1 MERKLILYALPIFAI
16 AVLVDFLIDTIN
28 KTNRYRISDAITSLS
43 AGFLG
48 TAVGLLT
55 IGFVGFFYNGLFSW
69 YHIFTIT
76 DSIWFW
82 VLAAFI
88 YDFLYYWMHRAH
100 HRINILWALHA
111 THHNSEYFN
120 FTTAL
125 RQCSFGFIFTWL
137 FFLPM
142 AFLGFTYEQFLFG
155 AGLSTLYGFF
165 THTEYVK
172 YVPYI
177 ERILIGPSSHR
188 VHHGTNARYLDKNYG
203 SILSIWDHFFGTY
216 AFETREELVHFG
228 TITPIKSFNPL
239 WINLSPPWLLFK
251 DAFLCKSWRDKFI
264 VWVKHTGWRPTDLA
278 PPCGTQ
284 KNEQVAQAYEKFD
297 QPIPPRE
304 LSYVILNFL
313 LAAASTTHLMIS
325 SKYHSTPLTTI
336 FIAML
341 LLLLLSN
348 SFFLEQKK
356 FRFHFEVMR
365 LFATGA
371 FAFIAYEIGVT
382 LIDQYFLQVLCVIS
396 LIEVALCIN
405 FYLLVTAYNK
415 KLTR

>member
-1 MERKLILYALPIFAI
+1 M
-16 AVLVDFLIDTIN
+16 
-28 KTNRYRISDAITSLS
+28 
-43 AGFLG
+43 
-48 TAVGLLT
+48 
-55 IGFVGFFYNGLFSW
+55 
-69 YHIFTIT
+69 
-76 DSIWFW
+76 
-82 VLAAFI
+82 
-88 YDFLYYWMHRAH
+88 
-100 HRINILWALHA
+100 
-111 THHNSEYFN
+111 
-120 FTTAL
+120 
-125 RQCSFGFIFTWL
+125 
-137 FFLPM
+137 
-142 AFLGFTYEQFLFG
+142 
-155 AGLSTLYGFF
+155 
-165 THTEYVK
+165 
-172 YVPYI
+172 
-177 ERILIGPSSHR
+177 
-188 VHHGTNARYLDKNYG
+188 
-203 SILSIWDHFFGTY
+203 
-216 AFETREELVHFG
+216 
-228 TITPIKSFNPL
+228 
-239 WINLSPPWLLFK
+239 
-251 DAFLCKSWRDKFI
+251 
-264 VWVKHTGWRPTDLA
+264 
-278 PPCGTQ
+278 
-284 KNEQVAQAYEKFD
+284 AQAYEKFD